1 MDRFKKAVFS
11 FWFLLTLLVFISGAF
26 VAYYYRKM
34 FGGDLSPLSSDWS
47 AFGSYFGGVLSPLI
61 AFCTLL
67 AVLKTIYLQREL
79 LDTQKAEMININNHQ
94 VAASAKQDAQ
104 LALAKEEMQVSKVQ
118 AYVATQLKLLD
129 TIMAHFRREAEGM
142 AGAISQIMAVKAD
155 FDEKKLAAEPSLK
168 KKEEAERKIA
178 LLIAL
183 ALELS
188 FIEYDTTDAVRAA
201 VGLKLLDILGVDY
214 KSLAANIQAAESR

>member
-11 FWFLLTLLVFISGAF
+11 FWFLLTLLVFISGGF
-26 VAYYYRKM
+26 VAYYYRTM
-34 FGGDLSPLSSDWS
+34 FGGDLSPLSSDWA
-47 AFGSYFGGVLSPLI
+47 AFGSYFGGVLGPLI
-61 AFCTLL
+61 SFCTLL

-79 LDTQKAEMININNHQ
+79 LDTQKAELININGHQ
-94 VAASAKQDAQ
+94 VIAAAKQDDQ
-104 LALAKEEMQVSKVQ
+104 LALAKEEMLRSKVQ

-129 TIMAHFRREAEGM
+129 TLMAHFRREAEGM
-142 AGAISQIMAVKAD
+142 AGAVSQIMALKGD
-155 FDEKKLAAEPSLK
+155 FDERTRAAEPSLK

-178 LLIAL
+178 LLITL

-214 KSLAANIQAAESR
+214 KSLADI